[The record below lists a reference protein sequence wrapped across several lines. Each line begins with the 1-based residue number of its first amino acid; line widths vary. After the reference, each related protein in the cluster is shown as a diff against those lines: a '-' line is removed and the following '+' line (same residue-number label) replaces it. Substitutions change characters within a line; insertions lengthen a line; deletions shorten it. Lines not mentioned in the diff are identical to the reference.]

1 MSSGGLYRD
10 KVLEHCREPKNYGV
24 IEGADAISKGENKSC
39 GDEVTIYL
47 KVSGDRLTAVQ
58 FTSRSCAIC
67 RASASMLTEL
77 AKGKK
82 VSEAEA
88 LDRTDVLNLFGG
100 AIDPVRE
107 SCALL
112 PLGAFKSALS
122 ELVKHHM

>member
-1 MSSGGLYRD
+1 MNSRGLYRD
-10 KVLEHCREPKNYGV
+10 KVLEHFRKPRNYGA
-24 IEGADAISKGENKSC
+24 IEGADATSKGENRSC

-47 KVSGDRLTAVQ
+47 KVSGDKLTAVQ

-82 VSEAEA
+82 VSEAAA

-100 AIDPVRE
+100 TINPVRE
-107 SCALL
+107 GCALL
-112 PLGAFKSALS
+112 PLGALKSALS
-122 ELVKHHM
+122 ELAKHGR